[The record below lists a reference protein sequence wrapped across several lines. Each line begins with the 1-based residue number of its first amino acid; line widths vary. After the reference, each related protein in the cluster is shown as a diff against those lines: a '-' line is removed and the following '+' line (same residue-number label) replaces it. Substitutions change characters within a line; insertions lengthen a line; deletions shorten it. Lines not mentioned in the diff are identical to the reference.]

1 LYKKLIK
8 NKNFMLL
15 TTGGFIST
23 IGDYLYNIGL
33 LISLYSVTK
42 SVGAVTLMWLS
53 RAVLRIPVQYIAG
66 IITDNYNKKKII
78 VLTNLISVI
87 IAFSF
92 IFLTPKTLWIAYIL
106 AFLLQ
111 SLNDIDVSSETALL
125 PELVPK
131 EELSYANSVF
141 SVLESVSIFLSP
153 ALAGIIYKVYDSN
166 ILFKINAL
174 SFLIAGILFTF
185 IKYSCEKSMGTTL
198 KFELIKSGKEGYN
211 ILSKYTDVKN
221 LFILVSV
228 YALLGRFYETYK
240 VIVADVLLRINADG
254 IIYFDYALAFGG
266 LLVPL
271 IIKALSKYKQLNVF
285 IITSLIISLGY
296 IVFGYS
302 NSFVITFISLIVLG
316 TTFSIQGI
324 YSKTIIQKNI
334 PQEYIGRV
342 FSFYKILLTA
352 FAIIGLVIA
361 NPLYNT
367 VGIGNAFLIIV
378 LISIVLCI
386 KQLIY
391 KDKKLTITQDKSA

>member
-1 LYKKLIK
+1 
-8 NKNFMLL
+8 MLL
-15 TTGGFIST
+15 TTGGFISS
-23 IGDYLYNIGL
+23 IGDYLYNIGIV
-33 LISLYSVTK
+33 ISLYSVTK
-42 SVGAVTLMWLS
+42 SIGAVTLMWLS
-53 RAVLRIPVQYIAG
+53 RAVLRIPVQYLAG
-66 IITDNYNKKKII
+66 IITDSCNKKRII
-78 VLTNLISVI
+78 VLTNLISVA
-87 IAFSF
+87 IAFLF
-92 IFLTPKTLWIAYIL
+92 IFLTKETLWIAYIL

-153 ALAGIIYKVYDSN
+153 AIAGIIYKVYDSN

-174 SFLIAGILFTF
+174 SFLIAGILFNF
-185 IKYSCEKSMGTTL
+185 IKYSCKKSIEPKS
-198 KFELIKSGKEGYN
+198 KFELIKSGKEGYS

-240 VIVADVLLRINADG
+240 VAVADVLLKINADG
-254 IIYFDYALAFGG
+254 IIYFDYALAIGG

-285 IITSLIISLGY
+285 IMTSLLISLGY

-352 FAIIGLVIA
+352 FAILGLVIA

-378 LISIVLCI
+378 IISIVLCI
-386 KQLIY
+386 KQLIK